1 MFNKPNQQPAGDFT
15 KTKPRKAA
23 NHDKTLK
30 TSQKNPIARLLSG
43 LVGENLELAKYW
55 KVVKQIEALDSQMQA
70 LSDHELSAK
79 TVEFRA
85 RLANVKEKELEKAL
99 NDLLPEAFAV
109 VREAS
114 FRTIAKKQ
122 FPVQLIGGMVLHNGR
137 IAEMKTGEG
146 KTYVAPLAAYL
157 NVLAP
162 NSQVHIVTV
171 NDYLA
176 RVGASEI
183 GEVFEFLGLSVGV
196 VQPNSSFY
204 FKLGYQ
210 ADDQSETKRDI
221 GKVDDLVDGVIED
234 NRSVVDVKNLVPC
247 DRKRA
252 YELEDKTQVDI
263 VYAVNSELGF
273 DYLRDNMVQSPAD
286 IVQKAG
292 QVMAIVDEVDSIL
305 IDEART
311 PLIISSEDESSSSK
325 YRQFS
330 KIANNLN
337 KDLDYTVDEK
347 RKVVTLS
354 DLGIEKVERTLNIQ
368 NLYLDPTNVVLIHH
382 LDQALKAKALFHR
395 EKEYVVRD
403 DEIIIVDE
411 FTGRMMYGRRY
422 SHGLHQA
429 LEAKENIKVQSE
441 SKTVATITYQNFFR
455 LYKKLSGMTGTAA
468 TESEELYKIYKLL
481 VVTIP
486 TNRAMVRLD
495 QVDKIYKTE
504 NGKFTDLVRDIV
516 KVHETKQPILIG
528 TTSIDKNLALSAAL
542 KAAGVTHEILNAKN
556 HEQEA
561 RIISNAGKKGSVTL
575 ATNIAGRGVDIVLG
589 GHQPEEASE
598 KEQWRAD
605 HDEVVSLGGLYV
617 MGTERHESRRIDN
630 QLRGRAGRQGDPGK
644 SRFYVSFDDY
654 ILRVFGGDK
663 VSYYANILPVAEDE
677 AIEYSSMAWLI
688 EQAQKKIEGQNFD
701 ARKYVTEYDDVINKQ
716 RTVVYSK
723 RRKVLLNQD
732 FKYQYET
739 EASLFREIERAL
751 KQVEKPTKRDTIKDE
766 IYKANLFRSCSD
778 LKSIVELPEFE
789 IDQLEKSL
797 KAAKYNPK
805 NLTPRLHKLVLDA
818 LKERWVNYSESE
830 KSAVTRFGFLRSIDT
845 LWTEHLVTVD
855 HLQDSTKLRYIAQK
869 DPLTEFKE
877 EGMSLFTNLLK
888 EIDRE
893 VAVTIFKITPSVLPS
908 GLFQDSQIEA

>member
-1 MFNKPNQQPAGDFT
+1 MFNKPQADQSSESSNT
-15 KTKPRKAA
+15 KTQHKPNKKPA
-23 NHDKTLK
+23 NHNKIIK
-30 TSQKNPIARLLSG
+30 TSQKNIISRVLSG
-43 LVGENLELAKYW
+43 LIGENVELAKYW
-55 KVVKQIEALDSQMQA
+55 RVVKQIEAFDERMQA
-70 LSDHELSAK
+70 LSNNELKAK
-79 TVEFRA
+79 TVEFREQ
-85 RLANVKEKELEKAL
+85 LVGLKDKELEKKL
-99 NDLLPEAFAV
+99 DDLLPEAFAV

-114 FRTIAKKQ
+114 YRTIGKKQ
-122 FPVQLIGGMVLHNGR
+122 FPVQLIGGMVLHSGR
-137 IAEMKTGEG
+137 VAEMKTGEG

-157 NVLAP
+157 NALP
-162 NSQVHIVTV
+162 EKSQVHVVTV

-183 GEVFEFLGLSVGV
+183 GEIFEFLGLSVGV

-210 ADDQSETKRDI
+210 DDDQSETKREI
-221 GKVDDLVDGVIED
+221 GRVDDLVDGVIED

-252 YELEDKTQVDI
+252 YELEDGQFVDI

-273 DYLRDNMVQSPAD
+273 DYLRDNMVQSPLEVA
-286 IVQKAG
+286 QKAG
-292 QVMAIVDEVDSIL
+292 HTLAIIDEVDSIL

-311 PLIISSEDESSSSK
+311 PLIISSEDESSSNRYK
-325 YRQFS
+325 QFS
-330 KIANNLN
+330 KIASTLN

-347 RKVVTLS
+347 RKVVSLT
-354 DLGIEKVERTLNIQ
+354 DLGIEKIERTLNIN

-382 LDQALKAKALFHR
+382 LDQALKAKALFHH

-403 DEIIIVDE
+403 NEIIIVDE
-411 FTGRMMYGRRY
+411 FTGRLMYGRRY
-422 SHGLHQA
+422 SQGLHQA
-429 LEAKENIKVQSE
+429 LEAKEDIKVQAE

-455 LYKKLSGMTGTAA
+455 LYKKLSGMTGTAS

-481 VVTIP
+481 VVTVP
-486 TNRAMVRLD
+486 TNRPMVRKD

-504 NGKFTDLVRDIV
+504 NGKFTDLVRDVV
-516 KVHETKQPILIG
+516 KIHELGQPILIG

-542 KAAGVTHEILNAKN
+542 KKAGVQHELLNAKN

-561 RIISNAGKKGSVTL
+561 RIISNAGRKNSVTL

-589 GHQPEEASE
+589 GHQPEDEE
-598 KEQWRAD
+598 DKKQWRVD

-630 QLRGRAGRQGDPGK
+630 QLRGRAGRQGDPGS

-723 RRKVLLNQD
+723 RKKVLLNENFD
-732 FKYQYET
+732 HKYEI
-739 EASLFREIERAL
+739 EASLYREVERAL
-751 KQVEKPTKRDTIKDE
+751 KQVEKPTKRNSSKDE
-766 IYKANLFRSCSD
+766 IYQTNLERASSD
-778 LKSIVELPEFE
+778 LRSIYDLPEFE
-789 IDQLEKSL
+789 KQNLELSL
-797 KAAKYNPK
+797 KKQNYKPTKLAKDF
-805 NLTPRLHKLVLDA
+805 HKLILDK
-818 LKERWVNYSESE
+818 LNENWVTYTE
-830 KSAVTRFGFLRSIDT
+830 KDRSAMTRFGFLRSIDT
-845 LWTEHLVTVD
+845 LWTEHLVTID

-877 EGMSLFTNLLK
+877 EGMSLFTSLLK

-893 VAVTIFKITPSVLPS
+893 VAITIFKISPSVLPV
-908 GLFQDSQIEA
+908 GIA